1 MLAGLGITKGIAFAT
16 TKWLGAWGGAISVVV
31 LLAVLCQGCWVE
43 RAYLFQ
49 RTPTE
54 VSRDRY
60 FPNPFAES
68 SEIARYI
75 EANSAAIDKVA
86 ILGSE
91 PQLFFYSNRKSA
103 TGHIYMYGLMEQ
115 QPYAKAMQREMIV
128 EIEAARPLYLVF
140 VNVDYSWQFTNSS
153 PTLIF
158 QWVDDYLDASYRL
171 TGVVDIGW
179 DHSRF
184 VWGDTA
190 TTYTPLSKNFI
201 TVWRRV
207 RSF

>member
-1 MLAGLGITKGIAFAT
+1 
-16 TKWLGAWGGAISVVV
+16 
-31 LLAVLCQGCWVE
+31 VE